1 MSSSKIA
8 RQSCRPQQNGVVLIV
23 ALLMLMV
30 LSILASM
37 SIRGSSSTEQVANQS
52 RLKTL
57 AQQSAEHAL
66 RYCESQVQAHEL
78 DVANGVAAPR
88 GFTPQAAPVGA
99 GTKYNWETLANWQ
112 RTDISANTIANNTAG
127 LKFVPFTANGD
138 AAAAG
143 GAAAVTF
150 FAHPPECMTQYVV
163 TGNSKLFVTTARGLG
178 PEVGTKENGVAPNG
192 TEVWLQSFVT
202 MQ

>member
-1 MSSSKIA
+1 MTSNMAVNRTYRK
-8 RQSCRPQQNGVVLIV
+8 RQKGVVLIV

-37 SIRGSSSTEQVANQS
+37 SIRGTSSTEQIANQS

-57 AQQSAEHAL
+57 AQQAAEHAL
-66 RYCESQVQAHEL
+66 RFCESQVQIHEL
-78 DVANGVAAPR
+78 DVANGVAVPT

-99 GTKYNWETLANWQ
+99 GVKYNWETLSNWDSNNAAAN
-112 RTDISANTIANNTAG
+112 ALVG
-127 LKFVPFTANGD
+127 LKTVAFAANGD

-150 FAHPPECMTQYVV
+150 FAHPPECMAQYVV
-163 TGNSKLFVTTARGLG
+163 VANTKLFVTTARGFG
-178 PEVGTKENGVAPNG
+178 PEVGAKDGTAPKG

-202 MQ
+202 MK

>member
-1 MSSSKIA
+1 MSSSKTA
-8 RQSCRPQQNGVVLIV
+8 WQSRRPQQSGVVLIV

-57 AQQSAEHAL
+57 AQQAAEHAL
-66 RYCESQVQAHEL
+66 RFCESQVQAHEL
-78 DVANGVAAPR
+78 DVANGVAVPT
-88 GFTPQAAPVGA
+88 GFAPQAAPVGA

-112 RTDISANTIANNTAG
+112 SNDAAANALVG
-127 LKFVPFTANGD
+127 LKTVAFTANGD

-150 FAHPPECMTQYVV
+150 FAHPPECMTQYAVV
-163 TGNSKLFVTTARGLG
+163 ANTKLFVTTARGLG
-178 PEVGTKENGVAPNG
+178 PEVGAKQNGVAPNG